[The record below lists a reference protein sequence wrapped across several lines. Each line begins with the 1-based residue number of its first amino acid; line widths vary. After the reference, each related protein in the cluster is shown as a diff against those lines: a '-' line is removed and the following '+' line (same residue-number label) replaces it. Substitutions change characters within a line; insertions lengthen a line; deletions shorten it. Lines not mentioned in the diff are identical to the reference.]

1 MKRTLTG
8 FFSFVFILALIG
20 SIIFMLPFGVKPVK
34 AAEASGNVSVSNY
47 LTENIVNHVTFK
59 EVVKFKLSLPDITGG
74 TYFGSYTIKWF
85 VPTAYYNEDCEY
97 GAVIFL
103 KYTLENENITDNFYY
118 QREIYGNRFVMT
130 NFHEGEQNGGYV
142 IGIDDHVYYNSRE
155 WSLGLHRDENTEMAY
170 VLYVKDSSGYIT
182 YGKTEVFSLNG
193 GHYSESIGINDRT
206 PSDILGRTY
215 GLDVLSDTSNWKPS
229 IAWDNGDVLS
239 GDTVFRFYYN
249 KINDKYLS
257 TWTTPKCL
265 LYVGADHVTMQTHS
279 IQYNGLV
286 SYLLDANVNEN
297 YVDFLIPAELIE
309 DCGVGFEFSIL
320 QPNGTYSLV
329 SEDVICKIV
338 APSTTEEPK
347 NPGTEDPGTEDPG
360 TEDPKK
366 ENPKEEPQEFNL
378 AFPLAGFAIVLV
390 LGAVIFKKR

>member
-47 LTENIVNHVTFK
+47 LTENIVNNVTFK
-59 EVVKFKLSLPDITGG
+59 EVVKFENANPNTENG
-74 TYFGSYTIKWF
+74 TYYGSYTIKWF

-103 KYTLENENITDNFYY
+103 KDTLENENITDNFYY
-118 QREIYGNRFVMT
+118 QSESYVNRFVMT
-130 NFHEGEQNGGYV
+130 NFHEDEQTGGYV
-142 IGIDDHVYYNSRE
+142 IGINDHVYTYDSIF
-155 WSLGLHRDENTEMAY
+155 SGGRDENTEMAY
-170 VLYVKDSSGYIT
+170 VLFVKDSSGYIT
-182 YGKTEVFSLNG
+182 YGNTEVFSLNG

-206 PSDILGRTY
+206 PSDIPGRTY
-215 GLDVLSDTSNWKPS
+215 GLDLLSDTSNWKPS

-249 KINDKYLS
+249 KISEKYLS

-265 LYVGADHVTMQTHS
+265 LYVGADHVTMQTQS

-297 YVDFLIPAELIE
+297 YVDFLIPAELIA

-338 APSTTEEPK
+338 APSTTEEPET
-347 NPGTEDPGTEDPG
+347 PGTEDPGIEDPGTEDPG

-366 ENPKEEPQEFNL
+366 EEPQEFNL
-378 AFPLAGFAIVLV
+378 AYPLAGFAIVLV
-390 LGAVIFKKR
+390 LGTLIFKKR